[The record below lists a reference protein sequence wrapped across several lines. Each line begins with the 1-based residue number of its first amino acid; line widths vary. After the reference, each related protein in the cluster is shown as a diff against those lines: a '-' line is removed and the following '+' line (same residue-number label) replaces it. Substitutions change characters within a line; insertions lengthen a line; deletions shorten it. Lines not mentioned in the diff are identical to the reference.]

1 MIHFKISSVKSLIL
15 VIFCGVTFLMTS
27 CATKKEGCGMEEKYA
42 PDMNSKGGKSS
53 LFSKKMSKRMRG

>member
-1 MIHFKISSVKSLIL
+1 MN
-15 VIFCGVTFLMTS
+15 S
-27 CATKKEGCGMEEKYA
+27 CATKKEGCGLEEKYA

>member
-1 MIHFKISSVKSLIL
+1 MIAGKSGLLKIVIL
-15 VIFCGVTFLMTS
+15 VIFCSALCSMNS
-27 CATKKEGCGMEEKYA
+27 CATKKEGCGLEEKYA